1 MIKMYISKEEDGHL
15 LMGKPKEVDV
25 EGIGKTSEAGF
36 LEDVVKIVFMN
47 TQHGVAPVP
56 CYYPNMLTKDIVKK
70 DFLNKMDVWLPLN
83 EYVVIDEENIVPE
96 MIEFYRREM
105 GKRTGIEI
113 VNSIPQG
120 IKVVS

>member
-1 MIKMYISKEEDGHL
+1 MINMYISKEEDGHL
-15 LMGKPKEVDV
+15 LMGKRKDMIVVGNE
-25 EGIGKTSEAGF
+25 IC
-36 LEDVVKIVFMN
+36 LEDVVNIVFMN
-47 TQHGVAPVP
+47 THQGVAPVP

-70 DFLNKMDVWLPLN
+70 DFLNKMDV
-83 EYVVIDEENIVPE
+83 YIDIKNYIEIEEENIVPE
-96 MIEFYRREM
+96 MIEFYRKEM